1 MRLLVDLSILFSAV
15 GGIGWKVMRFWVQ
28 KKVAR
33 QLPPSPDYEHIKQ
46 LERENE
52 EIDAAMERMQRKR

>member
-1 MRLLVDLSILFSAV
+1 MRLLVDLSILVSAV

-33 QLPPSPDYEHIKQ
+33 HLPPSPDYEHIKQ
-46 LERENE
+46 LEKENE
-52 EIDAAMERMQRKR
+52 EIDAAMERMRPKH